1 MYVWREWE
9 PLIHFTAWIWPGAVA
24 SSRLHSGLLS
34 WAGCPG
40 EGHLHQP
47 QTLVKKRAWWEG
59 VRGAEMERCSMV
71 PGKWHVLDLWNLQVE
86 QSNALWRKYLSPFFP
101 SGLETMTPSVVSG
114 WNLKLLLHDR
124 IKVMIGTNP
133 PLQLPTQSLKIGWPA
148 IWDNIFHLISLGWPN
163 TVYLK
168 FIKHSVIPAD
178 LWQDLITWYMEVR
191 IHRHLKPARY
201 AESENWTTS
210 PACFN
215 IHTPVECLFWIPFIF
230 TQATPSIFCHFGMT
244 PGVPKSLS
252 LILRRLISN
261 VYWAGASS
269 ERNSIS
275 VDKCGTRVS
284 VVCERWMDIALAL
297 QQKRPRGVTAQGS
310 E

>member
-1 MYVWREWE
+1 M
-9 PLIHFTAWIWPGAVA
+9 G
-24 SSRLHSGLLS
+24 G
-34 WAGCPG
+34 G
-40 EGHLHQP
+40 EGCWNGKMLNGSRKV
-47 QTLVKKRAWWEG
+47 TCAGFMKSSGRT
-59 VRGAEMERCSMV
+59 ERCPLTKIFV
-71 PGKWHVLDLWNLQVE
+71 PL
-86 QSNALWRKYLSPFFP
+86 FFP

-133 PLQLPTQSLKIGWPA
+133 PLQLPTQSLKIGRPA

-252 LILRRLISN
+252 LILRRLILN